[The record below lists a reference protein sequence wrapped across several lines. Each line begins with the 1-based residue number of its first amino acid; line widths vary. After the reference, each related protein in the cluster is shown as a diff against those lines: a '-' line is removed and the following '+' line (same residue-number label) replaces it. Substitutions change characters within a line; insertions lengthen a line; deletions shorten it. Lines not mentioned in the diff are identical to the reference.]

1 MYLKNLQN
9 TTGILPAMM
18 NKSQTIHPLKSKNSS
33 ISKNKGSRLL
43 ITAFLL
49 LSAALITLGC
59 ESSGSV
65 GDGLVSD
72 EDTIERLEFDV
83 EDIEAMDIDAYTG
96 RLQNSPLGFAEDPFF
111 GDIQSY
117 FLVKPSIDTTVV
129 GSLGEDDEL
138 SLRLLFNEDDLYGDE
153 SSVSTFEIYEVDEV
167 WRGNQLRHGQDIN
180 INFSEK
186 VGEFQLADEDSI
198 VVPLSKE
205 WTEKFAEFYNSEATD
220 RDSVYVNN
228 FGGLAIVPAD
238 GNSKI
243 RFIRTIIEEEDDEL
257 IPSFLVNA
265 PVGNGNDND
274 NDDEIGEEE
283 EDELLEITMRDWG
296 SVITRSNEPTVED
309 GFILHNKERILRVDF
324 DLSEEELQSKNI
336 NNVRLILSVDRQY
349 GTEVPLTRTM
359 TENLRAHA
367 FPTPPRDIMAEIFSR
382 EPNFTSVLDNTG
394 EFFSLNVT
402 QFVLNDVFGELESGS
417 IYVSLGSI
425 DGRFYS
431 TKFFGNDGPEN
442 KKPRLII
449 TSVQ

>member
-9 TTGILPAMM
+9 ITGILPEMM
-18 NKSQTIHPLKSKNSS
+18 NKPLSIHQTKSKDNSTLN
-33 ISKNKGSRLL
+33 NKGSRLS
-43 ITAFLL
+43 IAAFLL
-49 LSAALITLGC
+49 LSAALLTLGC

-72 EDTIERLEFDV
+72 DDTVERLEFDV
-83 EDIEAMDIDAYTG
+83 EGLETIDIDAFTG
-96 RLQNSPLGFAEDPFF
+96 RLQNSPLGYSEDLFF

-117 FLVKPSIDTTVV
+117 FLVKPSIDTTFVD
-129 GSLGEDDEL
+129 SLREDDTL
-138 SLRLLFNEDDLYGDE
+138 SLRLLFNQDDVYGDE
-153 SSVSTFEIYEVDEV
+153 SSVSNFEIYEVNEV
-167 WRGNQLRHGQDIN
+167 WRGNQLRHGADID

-205 WTEKFAEFYNSEATD
+205 WTEKLAGFYNSDAAD
-220 RDSVYVNN
+220 RDSLYVNN
-228 FGGLAIVPAD
+228 FGGLAIVPAED
-238 GNSKI
+238 NRKI
-243 RFIRTIIEEEDDEL
+243 RFLRTIIEEEDDEL
-257 IPSFLVNA
+257 VPSFLLNA
-265 PVGNGNDND
+265 PTSVNGN

-283 EDELLEITMRDWG
+283 EEEIREIAMRDWG
-296 SVITRSNEPTVED
+296 SVINRSNEPTIED

-324 DLSEEELQSKNI
+324 DLSQEELQSKNI
-336 NNVRLILSVDRQY
+336 TNVRLILSVDRQY
-349 GTEVPLTRTM
+349 GTEVAMVRTM

-382 EPNFTSVLDNTG
+382 DANFTSILDNSG

-402 QFVLNDVFGELESGS
+402 QFVLNDVFGELDAGS
-417 IYVSLGSI
+417 IYISLGSI